1 MLQNGGEKMNKEKNK
16 NWTLKI
22 FALIIAIILWS
33 YVMSEVDPPFETEY
47 RNIDVVFVNEAGLE
61 RQGLVILEPKEA
73 TVRVT
78 VGGRRSDVI
87 KAEKDIVAKVDLS
100 GYSEGTVKVPV
111 SIEVPNN
118 VRLIDYYPKEILF
131 KFDRLVRQESPV
143 VVETTGKLPEGY
155 VLGKPEVKP
164 QYVYIEGP
172 KSWVDSVERVVAL
185 VNIDNRKEDIN
196 VTVPIRLV
204 DSENRDVRGVGKE
217 QNVVEIF
224 IPVYQVKKVPIELET
239 TNQLPD
245 NYEIVNIGIRPNTI
259 EIQGKRDVLSK
270 IDSIKTKPLDINLFL
285 ENNEM
290 PVELEIP
297 TGVKLSNPDQK
308 VIVTIDIEESLTKT
322 FNYTLRDVN
331 ITNIKPNL
339 YISEEDLNKLIT
351 ISLRGSISK
360 IDSLNKEDI
369 ILELDL
375 KDLEAG
381 SHTVDILVK
390 LEDGVEIVNI
400 LPESL
405 QITLIEE

>member
-1 MLQNGGEKMNKEKNK
+1 M
-16 NWTLKI
+16 
-22 FALIIAIILWS
+22 
-33 YVMSEVDPPFETEY
+33 
-47 RNIDVVFVNEAGLE
+47 
-61 RQGLVILEPKEA
+61 
-73 TVRVT
+73 
-78 VGGRRSDVI
+78 
-87 KAEKDIVAKVDLS
+87 
-100 GYSEGTVKVPV
+100 
-111 SIEVPNN
+111 
-118 VRLIDYYPKEILF
+118 
-131 KFDRLVRQESPV
+131 
-143 VVETTGKLPEGY
+143 
-155 VLGKPEVKP
+155 
-164 QYVYIEGP
+164 
-172 KSWVDSVERVVAL
+172 
-185 VNIDNRKEDIN
+185 
-196 VTVPIRLV
+196 
-204 DSENRDVRGVGKE
+204 
-217 QNVVEIF
+217 
-224 IPVYQVKKVPIELET
+224 ET

-390 LEDGVEIVNI
+390 VEDGVEIVNI

>member
-1 MLQNGGEKMNKEKNK
+1 MNKEKNK

-224 IPVYQVKKVPIELET
+224 IPVYQVKRYL
-239 TNQLPD
+239 
-245 NYEIVNIGIRPNTI
+245 
-259 EIQGKRDVLSK
+259 
-270 IDSIKTKPLDINLFL
+270 
-285 ENNEM
+285 
-290 PVELEIP
+290 
-297 TGVKLSNPDQK
+297 
-308 VIVTIDIEESLTKT
+308 
-322 FNYTLRDVN
+322 
-331 ITNIKPNL
+331 
-339 YISEEDLNKLIT
+339 
-351 ISLRGSISK
+351 
-360 IDSLNKEDI
+360 
-369 ILELDL
+369 
-375 KDLEAG
+375 
-381 SHTVDILVK
+381 
-390 LEDGVEIVNI
+390 
-400 LPESL
+400 
-405 QITLIEE
+405 

>member
-390 LEDGVEIVNI
+390 VEDGVEIVNI

>member
-390 LEDGVEIVNI
+390 VEDGFEIVNI